1 MARRPADCPRRVL
14 PVVVAVAVN
23 HGTDWE
29 GGGVSNPSR
38 RKQDLMKFCR
48 FQPKQGASA
57 GAGAEVLQGT
67 ISGDTVRQISGDML
81 GKWEATNRSWPLAD
95 VKLLTPVVPG
105 KIVCLGRNYLDHA
118 AEFGNVPPKEPLIF
132 LKPPSSLLAPEEP
145 IVLLPEVQRI
155 DFEGELAV
163 IISRPCHYLRDGD
176 DLRPYIAGYT
186 LLNDVSARDY
196 QALDKQWTRAK
207 AFDTFCPLGPVMET
221 ELDVRHETIE
231 TRLNGVRKQHAP
243 FTDMLF
249 PIDVIIPWV
258 SRVMTLLPGDVIAT
272 GTPAGVG
279 PMKAG
284 DVVEIVVPG
293 IGTLRNPA
301 VNRAD

>member
-1 MARRPADCPRRVL
+1 
-14 PVVVAVAVN
+14 
-23 HGTDWE
+23 
-29 GGGVSNPSR
+29 
-38 RKQDLMKFCR
+38 MKLCR
-48 FQPKQGASA
+48 FQTKEKTGAA
-57 GAGAEVLQGT
+57 AQPEILQGV
-67 ISGDTVRQISGDML
+67 ISGETVRQISGDML
-81 GKWEATNRSWPLAD
+81 GKWEAASRSWPLAD
-95 VKLLTPVVPG
+95 VKLLPPVAPS

-118 AEFGNVPPKEPLIF
+118 AEFNNPAPKQPIIF
-132 LKPPSSLLAPEEP
+132 LKPPSSLLAPEDP

-155 DFEGELAV
+155 DFEGELAI
-163 IISRPCHYLRDGD
+163 IISRECHLLRDGA

-207 AFDTFCPLGPVMET
+207 SFDTFCPLGPVMET
-221 ELDVRHETIE
+221 EFDVTHGIIE
-231 TRLNGVRKQHAP
+231 TLLNGIRKQHAP
-243 FTDMLF
+243 LTDMLF
-249 PIDVIIPWV
+249 PIGVIIPWV

-284 DVVEIVVPG
+284 DVVEIVVSG
-293 IGTLRNPA
+293 IGTLRNPC